1 MIKYGVKVCTEDN
14 RKGSPLVRAG
24 SEERIL
30 FDTKDAAAM
39 YAKKIRE
46 GSSLGVY
53 FKVTEELANDKVTT
67 ADLFK
72 SWEKELGYNKAVLLS
87 ACYPVKTVLDYSD
100 EDAEAEVEAIGFYV

>member
-1 MIKYGVKVCTEDN
+1 MIKYGIVVCTEDN
-14 RKGSPLVRAG
+14 PKGSAMLRAG
-24 SEERIL
+24 TKEQLL

-39 YAKKIRE
+39 HAIKVRE
-46 GSSLGVY
+46 NSSLGVY

-72 SWEKELGYNKAVLLS
+72 TWERELGYNRAVLLS
-87 ACYPVKTVLDYSD
+87 ACYPVKTVLGYSD